1 MRRSSRHASFVRLRQ
16 PIQIRFSLLSVAF
29 MADSQMLLKDISGH
43 LNIEL
48 SEPSQ
53 PIGQF

>member
-1 MRRSSRHASFVRLRQ
+1 MG
-16 PIQIRFSLLSVAF
+16 
-29 MADSQMLLKDISGH
+29 DSQMLLKDISGH